1 MRNTKLNTES
11 DISSTPVSKSKST
24 KKTIKSTQ
32 ANPTDIDSIKLKI
45 QSAFNGLSFDEESHT
60 YALNGKQLISTT
72 TYLKRFTD
80 SFNSFHA
87 SEAKEKKILR
97 LNPND
102 KRTARYYRARWKHL
116 KDEAAIMGTR
126 VHLYAECYPNFDY
139 PSDWRE
145 QAILDF
151 YKWLPK
157 HYVVLFNEL
166 RVYDEATLHAGT
178 VDGLLYNTKT
188 GKLVLYDWKTNGRN
202 INELYKNKN
211 MKGEFS
217 KLKST
222 SLNKFAVQLSDYA
235 NVINKNTGFEVE
247 ERWIIWISQGDV
259 SKLDADRSDD
269 YTVEQVKP
277 NVNEPNFKLY
287 KVKDYSDVIEKSYH
301 SNLSELVKEVKPAV
315 VSNGLFTKKDPT
327 KPAYKK
333 SKTKKS
339 LFSKK

>member
-1 MRNTKLNTES
+1 MKNTKVS
-11 DISSTPVSKSKST
+11 DTTVPDKTTKKVTSKS
-24 KKTIKSTQ
+24 
-32 ANPTDIDSIKLKI
+32 ANLLDIDSVRLKI
-45 QSAFNGLSFDEESHT
+45 QNSFSGLSFDEESHT

-126 VHLYAECYPNFDY
+126 VHLYAECYPDFDY

-145 QAILDF
+145 QGVLDF
-151 YKWLPK
+151 YKWLPS
-157 HYVVLFNEL
+157 HYIVLFTEL
-166 RVYDEATLHAGT
+166 RVYDEETLHAGT

-188 GKLVLYDWKTNGRN
+188 GKLVIYDWKTNVRN

-211 MKGEFS
+211 MKGDFS

-222 SLNKFAVQLSDYA
+222 SLNKFTVQLSDYA
-235 NVINKNTGFEVE
+235 NVITKNTGFEFE
-247 ERWIIWISQGDV
+247 DRWVIWLSQGDV
-259 SKLDADRSDD
+259 SKLD
-269 YTVEQVKP
+269 VK
-277 NVNEPNFKLY
+277 L
-287 KVKDYSDVIEKSYH
+287 
-301 SNLSELVKEVKPAV
+301 
-315 VSNGLFTKKDPT
+315 G
-327 KPAYKK
+327 
-333 SKTKKS
+333 
-339 LFSKK
+339 

>member
-1 MRNTKLNTES
+1 MKNTKGSE
-11 DISSTPVSKSKST
+11 PVKTTKKVTSKS
-24 KKTIKSTQ
+24 
-32 ANPTDIDSIKLKI
+32 ANLLDIDSVRLKI
-45 QSAFNGLSFDEESHT
+45 QNSFSGLSFDEESHT

-126 VHLYAECYPNFDY
+126 VHLYAECYPDFDY

-145 QAILDF
+145 QGILDF
-151 YKWLPK
+151 YKWLPS
-157 HYVVLFNEL
+157 HYIVLFTEL
-166 RVYDEATLHAGT
+166 RVYDEETLHAGT

-188 GKLVLYDWKTNGRN
+188 GKLVIYDWKTNVRN

-211 MKGEFS
+211 MKGDFS

-222 SLNKFAVQLSDYA
+222 SLNKFSVQLSDYA
-235 NVINKNTGFEVE
+235 NVITKNTGFEFE
-247 ERWIIWISQGDV
+247 DRWVIWLSQGDV

-269 YTVEQVKP
+269 YIIDQVKP
-277 NVNEPNFKLY
+277 YQNQANFKLY
-287 KVKDYSDVIEKSYH
+287 KLKDYSTIIEKNYQASVIELK
-301 SNLSELVKEVKPAV
+301 KEIKPAV
-315 VSNGLFTKKDPT
+315 VSNGLFSKKDAAAT
-327 KPAYKK
+327 SYKK
-333 SKTKKS
+333 TKSKKKT